1 LLFAFVT
8 REYTPQNGLPCT
20 VWFDRPVISLQSDED
35 SAGINEMCAYLEGL
49 VAKEWNE
56 HGIPTS
62 RIIVGKNF
70 ITKVLLTALL
80 HIYHTCF
87 MLIYF

>member
-1 LLFAFVT
+1 
-8 REYTPQNGLPCT
+8 
-20 VWFDRPVISLQSDED
+20 VWFDLPVISLQYDED
-35 SAGINEMCAYLEGL
+35 TAGINEMCAYLEGL

-56 HGIPTS
+56 YGIPTS

-70 ITKVLLTALL
+70 ITNVLFTALL

-87 MLIYF
+87 MLIYLEYKCI